1 MTFARHAP
9 PVPSAGA
16 PRKREFA
23 PRTNERI
30 RLGLCILASVLLHG
44 VLLFGLELPSP
55 SAPPAPLSLQITLA
69 GVERQAARL
78 PEPQPTPQERPA
90 DPTPAVAAAAAPQP
104 VQTTPVPAPEPA
116 APRFSAA
123 SSPLALARAVAQAIA
138 DDIPVPVPLVL
149 NEMPAQNKDFAYYL
163 DAWRREVE
171 RVGQLNYPAEA
182 RAKQLAG
189 TLRLR
194 VTIAADGNLKD
205 VRITES
211 SGHAVLDEAALR
223 IVRLAA
229 PYAPFSPTMRSVADV
244 LEIERSWQFRNSTL
258 ST

>member
-1 MTFARHAP
+1 MTIARHK
-9 PVPSAGA
+9 PVPQ
-16 PRKREFA
+16 P
-23 PRTNERI
+23 RI
-30 RLGLCILASVLLHG
+30 RLALCVLASVLLHG
-44 VLLFGLELPSP
+44 ALLFGLKLPSP
-55 SAPPAPLSLQITLA
+55 SAPWPLPSVQIRLA
-69 GVERQAARL
+69 GVGALSGGARGAYPSQARALPERL
-78 PEPQPTPQERPA
+78 PVPQPPPA
-90 DPTPAVAAAAAPQP
+90 VHPAELTPAVAAAATPQP
-104 VQTTPVPAPEPA
+104 ALPTPVPPCEPA
-116 APRFSAA
+116 PLRLAS
-123 SSPLALARAVAQAIA
+123 SSPLALARAVAQAA
-138 DDIPVPVPLVL
+138 ANDVPVPAPLVL
-149 NEMPAQNKDFAYYL
+149 NEVPAQNKDFAYYL

-229 PYAPFSPTMRSVADV
+229 PYAPFSPTMRTVAEV